1 MVTIKDVAK
10 YAGVS
15 HGTVSNV
22 LNGAPSVSLENIKKV
37 EEAIRVLGY
46 QPNISAR
53 NLKSS
58 HDRDVAVVLPNI
70 SDSLFAALYTTLD
83 ELFTQREM
91 SVRLFLTDDMEEKE
105 LSAFDELRRQ
115 QIRSAVVVTCQPDNA
130 ALFSELLKSG
140 MRLVFVEREPQGL
153 DCNFISFRND
163 KSVYSAVNTLLDRGV
178 KKIALITS
186 LQSFSSEQLCVEGYR
201 RALMENDLPVETAY
215 IRMTAG
221 TREDGFKA
229 AIDLITH
236 FPELE
241 AIVCSSTLLL
251 HGVIRAAHLAHQEHI
266 VRAAALGDDPWNKE
280 MYPYT
285 LLFSRPYFEM
295 ASKIV
300 DLLLENMENSA
311 FFEYKQ
317 IALSPLRLSA
327 PKKEAAQF
335 VSTSQK
341 LKVAIVDG
349 EMAHSIRCLLPDL
362 QRKLNI
368 EVSLDIL
375 PYEKLYANICSDR
388 LRREYDLFTLD
399 TIWLQEFV
407 SKGYLADIT
416 ERISDEFRET
426 VDISQPLWKN
436 FSRVNGRYFTVPY
449 HYCNQLIFYRKDLFE
464 DPVNKRMFFEQYRT
478 ELRCP
483 RTWLEYN
490 AVARFFT
497 REYNPSSQTVYG
509 TTLGGDYPNAAAY
522 DFLPRFWAYGG
533 ELFDKHGAP
542 AVNSKN
548 ALKALE
554 NYRESYKYA
563 SPASPGNWLY
573 GQVDEFISGQAAMMI
588 LSSAY
593 ASAIS
598 DPSQSKI
605 SGKVGFEQIPGGNPI
620 HWIWAFAVNDACPHK
635 DVAFAFIRWICDKD
649 LAVPTTL
656 LGNISA
662 CAGITTNAELYT
674 RYPWISKSLS
684 IEPESF
690 LQYLPH
696 SKSLISPHNIIDT
709 IAQLVHL
716 CVAGER
722 SAEETLQEMG
732 VALEHIVAD

>member
-201 RALMENDLPVETAY
+201 WALMENDLPVETAY

-300 DLLLENMENSA
+300 ELLLENMENSA

-327 PKKEAAQF
+327 PKKESDQF
-335 VSTSQK
+335 AGMPQK
-341 LKVAIVDG
+341 LRVAIVDG

-407 SKGYLADIT
+407 SKG
-416 ERISDEFRET
+416 
-426 VDISQPLWKN
+426 
-436 FSRVNGRYFTVPY
+436 
-449 HYCNQLIFYRKDLFE
+449 
-464 DPVNKRMFFEQYRT
+464 
-478 ELRCP
+478 
-483 RTWLEYN
+483 
-490 AVARFFT
+490 
-497 REYNPSSQTVYG
+497 
-509 TTLGGDYPNAAAY
+509 
-522 DFLPRFWAYGG
+522 
-533 ELFDKHGAP
+533 
-542 AVNSKN
+542 
-548 ALKALE
+548 
-554 NYRESYKYA
+554 
-563 SPASPGNWLY
+563 
-573 GQVDEFISGQAAMMI
+573 
-588 LSSAY
+588 
-593 ASAIS
+593 
-598 DPSQSKI
+598 
-605 SGKVGFEQIPGGNPI
+605 
-620 HWIWAFAVNDACPHK
+620 
-635 DVAFAFIRWICDKD
+635 
-649 LAVPTTL
+649 
-656 LGNISA
+656 
-662 CAGITTNAELYT
+662 
-674 RYPWISKSLS
+674 
-684 IEPESF
+684 
-690 LQYLPH
+690 
-696 SKSLISPHNIIDT
+696 
-709 IAQLVHL
+709 
-716 CVAGER
+716 
-722 SAEETLQEMG
+722 
-732 VALEHIVAD
+732 

>member
-22 LNGAPSVSLENIKKV
+22 LNGAPSVSLENIRKV
-37 EEAIRVLGY
+37 EEAIRILGY
-46 QPNISAR
+46 HPNISAR
-53 NLKSS
+53 KLKSS
-58 HDRDVAVVLPNI
+58 HDRDVAVILPNI
-70 SDSLFAALYTTLD
+70 TDSLFASLYTTMD
-83 ELFTQREM
+83 ELFSQKGM
-91 SVRLFLTDDMEEKE
+91 PVHLYLTNDIEEKE

-115 QIRSAVVVTCQPDNA
+115 QIRSAVVVTCQPENT
-130 ALFSELLKSG
+130 ALFSEQLKYG

-163 KSVYSAVNTLLDRGV
+163 KSVYRAVHALMDKGIQ
-178 KKIALITS
+178 KIALITS
-186 LQSFSSEQLCVEGYR
+186 QQSYSSEQRCVDGYK
-201 RALMENDLPVETAY
+201 RALVERNMPIEPAY
-215 IRMTAG
+215 IRMSAG
-221 TREDGFKA
+221 TREDGFKV

-236 FPELE
+236 FPDLE
-241 AIVCSSTLLL
+241 AIICSGTLLL
-251 HGVIRAAHLAHQEHI
+251 HGVIRAAHLAHRDHI
-266 VRAAALGDDPWNKE
+266 VRAAALGDDLWNTE

-285 LLFSRPYFEM
+285 LLFPRPYFEM
-295 ASKIV
+295 ATRIV
-300 DLLLENMENSA
+300 NLLQENIENSA

-317 IALSPLRLSA
+317 ISLSPPQISVQEKPSYPLET
-327 PKKEAAQF
+327 P
-335 VSTSQK
+335 QK
-341 LKVAIVDG
+341 LRVAIVDG

-368 EVSLDIL
+368 EIVLDVL
-375 PYEKLYANICSDR
+375 PYEKLYANICNEQ
-388 LRREYDLFTLD
+388 LRAQYDLFTLD
-399 TIWLQEFV
+399 AIWLQEFV

-416 ERISDEFRET
+416 GRINEEFREN
-426 VDISQPLWKN
+426 VDISEPLWKN
-436 FSRVNGRYFTVPY
+436 FSRVDDRYYTVPY
-449 HYCNQLIFYRKDLFE
+449 HYCNQLIFYRRDLFE
-464 DPVNKRMFFEQYRT
+464 DPINKRMFFEQYHT

-497 REYNPSSQTVYG
+497 RKYNTSSQTVYG

-533 ELFDKHGAP
+533 ELFDKNGVP

-554 NYRESYKYA
+554 NYRESYQYA
-563 SPASPGNWLY
+563 SPDSSSNWLY
-573 GQVDEFISGQAAMMI
+573 GQVEEFVSGQAAMMI

-593 ASAIS
+593 ASGIS
-598 DPSQSKI
+598 DSSLSTV
-605 SGKVGFEQIPGGNPI
+605 SGKVNFDQIPGGKPI
-620 HWIWAFAVNDACPHK
+620 HWIWAFAVNSDCPHQEA
-635 DVAFAFIRWICDKD
+635 AFSFIRWICDKT

-662 CAGITTNAELYT
+662 CAGIITNAELYT

-690 LQYLPH
+690 LKYLPN
-696 SKSLISPHNIIDT
+696 SKSIISPHHIIDT
-709 IAQLVHL
+709 IAQQIHQYVGGG
-716 CVAGER
+716 C
-722 SAEETLQEMG
+722 SAEKTLSEIEK
-732 VALEHIVAD
+732 VLAHIME